1 MIEADFQREYG
12 MDLIEQLDQG
22 LSWRRFLVLLGHF
35 GPDSVTVFSLSS
47 PSEDV
52 IKDEKQADEFIK
64 GW

>member
-12 MDLIEQLDQG
+12 MNLIKQLNQG
-22 LSWRRFLVLLGHF
+22 LTWRRFLVLLGHL
-35 GPDSVTVFSLSS
+35 GPNSVTAFSLSG

-52 IKDEKQADEFIK
+52 IEDEEQANEFIK